1 MDEEIRL
8 SGADHPHVQIP
19 RLGELDSIWARRI
32 VLAAVLSLV
41 AGLVAGI
48 VAALV
53 LGEGGLLSPAQWGLT
68 VGGAALLLA
77 GLVLSLTRAD
87 DAPRNDLMDARS
99 RASKGLRTS
108 VRRDAIPQDP
118 ALREMQDYMAVEMV
132 QYAWPILLTVPGMAL
147 VVAAFFV
154 PVPAVV
160 VALLFVLVWAAVRI
174 NGSVVGRRYY
184 RLRGLA

>member
-1 MDEEIRL
+1 
-8 SGADHPHVQIP
+8 
-19 RLGELDSIWARRI
+19 
-32 VLAAVLSLV
+32 
-41 AGLVAGI
+41 
-48 VAALV
+48 
-53 LGEGGLLSPAQWGLT
+53 
-68 VGGAALLLA
+68 
-77 GLVLSLTRAD
+77 
-87 DAPRNDLMDARS
+87 
-99 RASKGLRTS
+99 
-108 VRRDAIPQDP
+108 VRRGAIPQDP

-160 VALLFVLVWAAVRI
+160 VALLFVVVWAAVRI